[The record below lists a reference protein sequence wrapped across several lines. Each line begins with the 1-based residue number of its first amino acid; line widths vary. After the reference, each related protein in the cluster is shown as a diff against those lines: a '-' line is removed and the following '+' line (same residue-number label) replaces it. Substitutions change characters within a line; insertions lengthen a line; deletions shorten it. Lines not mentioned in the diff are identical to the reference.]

1 MMRNLPVFRAESQRG
16 LLRTPNRLMIKNY
29 LRVSLCVG
37 PLLACTAFFDTAS
50 FGAAK
55 LGDAAK
61 GKDTFSS
68 NCDVCHNADS
78 AEIKVGPGLKGVF
91 KKANLNNKKKVTD
104 ANVIELINKGSPLGM
119 PSFEDQ
125 LSDQER
131 ANVLAY
137 LKTL

>member
-1 MMRNLPVFRAESQRG
+1 MKRYLPVFA
-16 LLRTPNRLMIKNY
+16 LLS
-29 LRVSLCVG
+29 LRVLACAWL
-37 PLLACTAFFDTAS
+37 LLAFAALVGIAC

-55 LGDAAK
+55 MGDATK
-61 GKDTFSS
+61 GGDTFSS
-68 NCDVCHNADS
+68 NCEVCHNAGS
-78 AEIKVGPGLKGVF
+78 AETKVGPGLKGVF

-104 ANVIELINKGSPLGM
+104 ANVMELINKGSPEGM
-119 PSFEDQ
+119 PAFEDQ

>member
-1 MMRNLPVFRAESQRG
+1 MNRHLPIFATPAEPDEPSLFRLAVISPSASACVG
-16 LLRTPNRLMIKNY
+16 LLFAGAALF
-29 LRVSLCVG
+29 G
-37 PLLACTAFFDTAS
+37 TAS

-55 LGDAAK
+55 PGDAVK

-68 NCDVCHNADS
+68 NCDVCHNTDS
-78 AEIKVGPGLKGVF
+78 AETKVGPGLKGVF

-104 ANVIELINKGSPLGM
+104 ANVMELINKGSPLGM

-125 LSDQER
+125 LSDRER
-131 ANVLAY
+131 ADVLAY

>member
-1 MMRNLPVFRAESQRG
+1 M
-16 LLRTPNRLMIKNY
+16 NRNY
-29 LRVSLCVG
+29 LRVSACG
-37 PLLACTAFFDTAS
+37 SLLLSGVVLFTTAS
-50 FGAAK
+50 SGAAK
-55 LGDAAK
+55 PGDAAK

-68 NCDVCHNADS
+68 NCDVCHNTDS
-78 AEIKVGPGLKGVF
+78 TEVKVGPGLKGLF

-104 ANVIELINKGSPLGM
+104 ASVMEVINKGSPVGM
-119 PSFEDQ
+119 PAFEDQ

>member
-1 MMRNLPVFRAESQRG
+1 MKRYLPVFA
-16 LLRTPNRLMIKNY
+16 LLS
-29 LRVSLCVG
+29 LRVLACAWL
-37 PLLACTAFFDTAS
+37 LLAFTALVGIAC

-55 LGDAAK
+55 TGDAAK

-68 NCDVCHNADS
+68 NCEVCHNADS
-78 AEIKVGPGLKGVF
+78 AETKVGPSLKGVF

-125 LSDQER
+125 LSDQDR
-131 ANVLAY
+131 ADVLAY